1 MTKARQH
8 TRTNSHHRRLLAA
21 TAAAAIVATL
31 TAGCTK
37 DSDDNKAAPSPS
49 PTPRT
54 SASASGSTD
63 PQAAEKAKVLAAY
76 NSFWAESV
84 KAYATGT
91 EKNTKLVNYS
101 AKSAFNEALAD
112 LTKMKAA
119 GIAKKGSPGHRAEA
133 TTLDMSGERPRAGV
147 TDCLDLSTWQT
158 VNIATGEVR
167 PYPSEQ
173 PLRYITT
180 AEVELWAGQWLVVK
194 LTPDGDRKC

>member
-8 TRTNSHHRRLLAA
+8 TRTNSHRRLLAA

-49 PTPRT
+49 PTPST

-63 PQAAEKAKVLAAY
+63 PQTAEKAKVLAAY
-76 NSFWAESV
+76 DGFWAESV
-84 KAYATGT
+84 KAYETGT
-91 EKNTKLVNYS
+91 EKNTKLVYFA
-101 AKSAFNEALAD
+101 AKDALNDA
-112 LTKMKAA
+112 LTDITSMRKA
-119 GIAKKGSPGHRAEA
+119 GTVTKGSPGHRSEA
-133 TTLDMSGERPRAGV
+133 TALNMSGEHPTATV

-158 VNIATGEVR
+158 VDRATGKVQ

-173 PLRYITT
+173 PLRYIAV
-180 AEVELWAGQWLVVK
+180 AEVELWAGRWMVVK
-194 LTPDGDRKC
+194 MTPDGDRKC